1 MDEKTLYLPQP
12 EGSIADSLVAEMVLE
27 KALLKFR
34 KEKIQQQI
42 DQALSEK
49 NKEEFMRLTEKLKT
63 IS

>member
-34 KEKIQQQI
+34 KEKIQLQI
-42 DQALSEK
+42 DQALLER
-49 NKEEFMRLTEKLKT
+49 NKEEFVRLTEELKK

>member
-49 NKEEFMRLTEKLKT
+49 NKEEFMRLTEKLKA